1 MEKKVLTLTVSKQWF
16 DMIVAGEKKEEY
28 RTIKGYWT
36 VRLYDVF
43 AKNPTKY
50 LMDKKINGDIDY
62 LKLMIRCNH
71 FIAKQY
77 THVLFINGYRKDS
90 PRIEKEIESIT
101 IGKPKKGLCPDKWL
115 DTEFFI
121 IIFKQRMTNKEFF
134 NAYRGEP
141 VLYKGKDIGAYVA
154 GYVEEKYI
162 ILGFDDY
169 TGCILCFTSKVK
181 NLCDIYHSYRFA
193 KLKYLEVIKHQ

>member
-1 MEKKVLTLTVSKQWF
+1 
-16 DMIVAGEKKEEY
+16 MIVAGEKTEEY

-50 LMDKKINGDIDY
+50 LMDKKISGDIDY

-71 FIAKQY
+71 FIAKPY

-121 IIFKQRMTNKEFF
+121 IKFK
-134 NAYRGEP
+134 
-141 VLYKGKDIGAYVA
+141 
-154 GYVEEKYI
+154 
-162 ILGFDDY
+162 
-169 TGCILCFTSKVK
+169 
-181 NLCDIYHSYRFA
+181 
-193 KLKYLEVIKHQ
+193 